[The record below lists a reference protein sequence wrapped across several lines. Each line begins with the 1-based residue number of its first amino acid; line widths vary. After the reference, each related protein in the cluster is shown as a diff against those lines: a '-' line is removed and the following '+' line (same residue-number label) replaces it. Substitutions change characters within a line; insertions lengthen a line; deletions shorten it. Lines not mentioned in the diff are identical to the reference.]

1 MIWSNSAVGVVK
13 GILYGFKLLVYM
25 FIVGVVSAIPIGFGA
40 RMMDWTRYEATYQNG
55 IAAGLIGTGNLLF
68 VAGTMGI
75 LYKVIADGVKA
86 GMDASSMNNT
96 IRQQTGPAPDNDS

>member
-1 MIWSNSAVGVVK
+1 MSGSAVGVVK

-25 FIVGVVSAIPIGFGA
+25 FIVGVVSAIPIGIGA

-55 IAAGLIGTGNLLF
+55 IAAVVIATGNLLF

-86 GMDASSMNNT
+86 GMDASTAGDALRDHSGSADKKNST
-96 IRQQTGPAPDNDS
+96 S